1 MNLIKIFFTFL
12 IFTLIS
18 CSNDNI
24 TRINSPDNKIDL
36 SVDGWVSVN
45 DILIEE
51 GHAYDYHGG
60 TKKDFKKEIQ
70 EEKEN
75 KR

>member
-1 MNLIKIFFTFL
+1 MCILDRCIA
-12 IFTLIS
+12 S
-18 CSNDNI
+18 SD
-24 TRINSPDNKIDL
+24 SGIDL

-60 TKKDFKKEIQ
+60 KKKDFKKEIK
-70 EEKEN
+70 EEKQAAEN
-75 KR
+75 SAKEI

>member
-1 MNLIKIFFTFL
+1 MLVEHIIE
-12 IFTLIS
+12 
-18 CSNDNI
+18 C
-24 TRINSPDNKIDL
+24 INSVNSDIDL
-36 SVDGWVSVN
+36 SLDGWVSVN

-60 TKKDFKKEIQ
+60 KKKDFKAEIK

-75 KR
+75 QEKSVKEI

>member
-1 MNLIKIFFTFL
+1 MTIKEIKLNNF
-12 IFTLIS
+12 
-18 CSNDNI
+18 
-24 TRINSPDNKIDL
+24 RIYKGYNKIDL
-36 SVDGWVSVN
+36 SIDGWVSVN

-60 TKKDFKKEIQ
+60 TKKDFKKEIEQ
-70 EEKEN
+70 EKEN